1 MKIARIYMRVSTDQQ
16 SLERQQHLVD
26 DARKAGYYVAGIYQ
40 EKASGTIAERPELMR
55 LINDLQPGD
64 VIIAEKLDR
73 ISRLPLSDAE
83 KLMQKIKEKGAKISV
98 PDLIDFSDIIRS
110 SDGVARIV
118 LDAMQ
123 ELLLKIA
130 LQNARDDYETRKRRQ
145 AEGIAIAKKSGI
157 YTGRKPDLKRSEV
170 IRTLRKQSLSYQKI
184 AEMTG
189 CSVATVYRAVNE
201 K

>member
-1 MKIARIYMRVSTDQQ
+1 MRVSTDQQ

-26 DARKAGYYVAGIYQ
+26 DARNAGYYVAGIYQ

-55 LINDLQPGD
+55 LTRDLQPDD

-73 ISRLPLSDAE
+73 ISRLPLTDAE

-98 PDLIDFSDIIRS
+98 PDLIDFSDIIKS
-110 SDGVARIV
+110 SDGVAKIV

-130 LQNARDDYETRKRRQ
+130 LQNARDDYETRRRRQ
-145 AEGIAIAKKSGI
+145 AEGIVLAKAAGK
-157 YTGRKPDLKRSEV
+157 YKGRPANLKRIET
-170 IRTLRKQSLSYQKI
+170 IRKLRKQSLSYQQI
-184 AEMTG
+184 AETLG
-189 CSVATVYRAVNE
+189 CSINTVWRAVNE
-201 K
+201 S

>member
-1 MKIARIYMRVSTDQQ
+1 MRVSTDQQ

-130 LQNARDDYETRKRRQ
+130 LHRKRRQ

-157 YTGRKPDLKRSEV
+157 YTGRKPDLKRREV